1 MNMLPKKG
9 EISIWLLKYKYKL
22 IVFILLLAGYIHLIN
37 KPLFNDPYST
47 VIMDRNGRL
56 MGARAASDGQ
66 WRFRSRNEVPEKV
79 KWATIAF
86 EDRYFYW
93 HPGVNPVS
101 IVKAAFRNLKAGT
114 IVSGASTLTMQTIR
128 LSRKGKHRSIWEK
141 IVESVLATRLELGLL
156 KDEILALYLAH
167 APYGGNVVGVEAA
180 SWRYFGV
187 AGKDLSWAEAATLA
201 VLPNSPSLIHPGR
214 NRELLLKKRNLLLT
228 RLCKLQWIDKTT
240 LSLSLAEPI
249 PERPSVMA
257 RLAPHLLER
266 CCREHQGEVVY
277 TTLSASLQEQASG
290 IIDQH
295 HIKLKYNEINNIA
308 AIILEVET
316 GNILAY
322 IGNTTNLSSSAHG
335 NEVDVI
341 TAPRSTGSLLKPLLY
356 AAMLDDGKILP
367 GSLVPDIPVN
377 LGGFSPQ
384 NFSGQFEGAIPAS
397 RALSRSLNVPAVEML
412 KQYGVQRF
420 HHLLSDLGMQT
431 IKNPA
436 DYYGLSLILGGAE
449 GTLEEMS
456 NIYASLS
463 RVLNH
468 YGKKGLYYPDDYR
481 PAVYLP
487 EKKAEKSGGN
497 DQRGY
502 LSAAAIWSAYQAMIE
517 VNRPDEEAGWNRFLS
532 ARRIAW
538 KTGTS
543 FGYRDGWAIGTSP
556 AYVVGVWTGN
566 ADGEGRPGLTGIGA
580 AAPIMFDLFS
590 LLPTVEGFATPTEEL
605 VTATI
610 CKTSGFLADENCPD
624 HREEKIPVSGL
635 KSPLC
640 PFHKIVH
647 LTEDGQYRVTGNCY
661 PVRKMQHVSW
671 FVLPPVQE
679 WYYKKHHN
687 DYRPLPPYHISC
699 QPDNQRSMDM
709 IYPREEVQIFI
720 PRTLDG
726 SKGRVVFEA
735 VHTNPNAFIY
745 WHLDD
750 QFVTVTRYIH
760 QVELLPALGRHR
772 LVLVDDRGEEL
783 VRSFEL
789 VEP

>member
-1 MNMLPKKG
+1 
-9 EISIWLLKYKYKL
+9 
-22 IVFILLLAGYIHLIN
+22 
-37 KPLFNDPYST
+37 
-47 VIMDRNGRL
+47 MDCDGRL
-56 MGARAASDGQ
+56 MGARVASDGQ
-66 WRFRSRNEVPEKV
+66 WRFQSRNEIPEKV
-79 KWATIAF
+79 KWATLVF
-86 EDRYFYW
+86 EDRYFYH

-101 IVKAAFRNLKAGT
+101 IAKAAFRNLKAGS
-114 IVSGASTLTMQTIR
+114 IVSGGSTITMQIIR
-128 LSRKGKHRSIWEK
+128 LSRKGKPRNIWEK
-141 IVESVLATRLELGLL
+141 AIESILATRLELGLS
-156 KDEILALYLAH
+156 KDEVLSLYLAH

-214 NRELLLKKRNLLLT
+214 NRELLNKKRNLLLA
-228 RLCKLQWIDKTT
+228 RLCKLHWIDSTT

-249 PERPSVMA
+249 PERPSVMP
-257 RLAPHLLER
+257 RLAPHLLDR
-266 CCREHQGEVVY
+266 CCREHQGEVVN
-277 TTLSASLQEQASG
+277 TTLLASLQEQASG
-290 IIDQH
+290 IIEQH
-295 HIKLKYNEINNIA
+295 HNKLRYNEINNIA
-308 AIILEVET
+308 AIIIEVET
-316 GNILAY
+316 GNILTY
-322 IGNTTNLSSSAHG
+322 IGNTSGLSASSHG

-367 GSLVPDIPVN
+367 ASLVPDIPVN

-384 NFSGQFEGAIPAS
+384 NFSGQFEGAIPAN
-397 RALSRSLNVPAVEML
+397 RALSRSLNVPAVDLL
-412 KQYGVQRF
+412 KQFGVQRF
-420 HHLLSDLGMQT
+420 HHLLRDLGMQT
-431 IKNPA
+431 INHPA

-449 GTLEEMS
+449 GTLQDMS
-456 NIYASLS
+456 NIYASLT

-468 YGKKGLYYPDDYR
+468 YGQKKLYFQEDYR
-481 PAVYLP
+481 PAGYLRA
-487 EKKAEKSGGN
+487 KKAEKIRGSE
-497 DQRGY
+497 QHGY
-502 LSAAAIWSAYQAMIE
+502 LSAAAIWFAYQAMIE
-517 VNRPDEEAGWNRFLS
+517 VNRPDAEAGWNRFLS

-543 FGYRDGWAIGTSP
+543 FGYRDGWAIGTSA
-556 AYVVGVWTGN
+556 AYVVGVWAGN

-590 LLPTVEGFATPTEEL
+590 LLPAAEGFVSPTDEL
-605 VTATI
+605 VIASI
-610 CKTSGFLADENCPD
+610 CQTSGFLAGDNCPY
-624 HREEKIPVSGL
+624 HREEKVPVSCL

-640 PFHKIVH
+640 PFHKVVH

-661 PVRKMQHVSW
+661 PVSKMQHVSW

-679 WYYKKHHN
+679 WYYKKHHT
-687 DYRPLPPYHISC
+687 DYRQLPPYHSSC

-760 QVELLPALGRHR
+760 QVELLPEPGRHR
-772 LVLVDDRGEEL
+772 LVLVDGRGEEL
-783 VRSFEL
+783 VRSFEA

>member
-1 MNMLPKKG
+1 MIQFPGKKDV
-9 EISIWLLKYKYKL
+9 INWLIKYKYRL
-22 IVFILLLAGYIHLIN
+22 IVFIVLLAGYIHLIN

-47 VIMDRNGRL
+47 VVMDCDGRL
-56 MGARAASDGQ
+56 MGARAAKDGQ

-86 EDRYFYW
+86 EDKYFYR

-101 IVKAAFRNLKAGT
+101 IVKAAIRNLKSGS
-114 IVSGASTLTMQTIR
+114 IVSGASTITMQTIR
-128 LSRKGKHRSIWEK
+128 LSRKSKPRSLWEK
-141 IVESVLATRLELGLL
+141 LIESVMATRLELGFS
-156 KDEILALYLAH
+156 KSEILALYLAH

-214 NRELLLKKRNLLLT
+214 NRELLLKKRNLLLA
-228 RLCKLQWIDKTT
+228 RLCKLQRIDSTT

-249 PERPSVMA
+249 PERPSAMP
-257 RLAPHLLER
+257 RLAPHLLDR
-266 CCREHQGEVVY
+266 CNREHQGEVVY
-277 TTLSASLQEQASG
+277 TTLSSSLQEQASG
-290 IIDQH
+290 IISQH

-308 AIILEVET
+308 AVILEVET
-316 GNILAY
+316 GNVLAY
-322 IGNTTNLSSSAHG
+322 IGNTSSPASASHG
-335 NEVDVI
+335 HEVDVI

-397 RALSRSLNVPAVEML
+397 RALSRSLNVPAVELL

-420 HHLLSDLGMQT
+420 HHLLRDLGMQT
-431 IKNPA
+431 IKQPA

-468 YGKKGLYYPDDYR
+468 YGKKGLYYPEDYR
-481 PAVYLP
+481 RAGYVAG
-487 EKKAEKSGGN
+487 EKTERSGGN
-497 DQRGY
+497 NQHGY
-502 LSAAAIWSAYQAMIE
+502 LSAAAIWFAYQAMIE

-532 ARRIAW
+532 ARKIAW

-543 FGYRDGWAIGTSP
+543 FGYRDGWAIGTSS
-556 AYVVGVWTGN
+556 AYVVGVWAGN
-566 ADGEGRPGLTGIGA
+566 ADGEGRPGLTGIGT
-580 AAPIMFDLFS
+580 AAPILFDLFS
-590 LLPTVEGFATPTEEL
+590 LLPVAEAFSSPTDEL
-605 VTATI
+605 VTASI
-610 CKTSGFLADENCPD
+610 CPVSGFLAGDNCPD
-624 HREEKIPVSGL
+624 RREEKVPASSL
-635 KSPLC
+635 KSQLC
-640 PFHKIVH
+640 PLHKVVH
-647 LTEDGQYRVTGNCY
+647 LTEDGQFRVTGNCY
-661 PVRKMQHVSW
+661 PVSKMQHVSW

-679 WYYKKHHN
+679 WYYKKHHT
-687 DYRPLPPYHISC
+687 DYRQLPPYHISC

-735 VHTNPNAFIY
+735 VHTNPSAFIY

-760 QVELLPALGRHR
+760 QVELLPAPGRHR

-783 VRSFEL
+783 IRSFEA